1 MNISS
6 AFLTNVDEAAHA
18 MVGENSNNIMNMP
31 SSSTPEKHDE
41 DVVAAT
47 TGIMGDMTTTSNH
60 NDIINSMRK
69 SDHIVTTKI
78 HSKRQ
83 NQIMEQYHATHS
95 TIVGTASTTSIN
107 DANKH
112 TTQEEAKRFHL
123 DDTNDNIENAVS
135 STIQMLH
142 SVIDRIIQ
150 QEILEPMTAIPI
162 MQQQQLDEMMESHRQ
177 STTLAAQS
185 HTDAFMVR
193 CLCVRVRVRV
203 LH

>member
-6 AFLTNVDEAAHA
+6 AFLANFDEAALA

-31 SSSTPEKHDE
+31 SSPSEKHDE
-41 DVVAAT
+41 AVVAAA
-47 TGIMGDMTTTSNH
+47 TGSMGDMTTTSNH
-60 NDIINSMRK
+60 NNIINSMTK
-69 SDHIVTTKI
+69 SDHITTTKI
-78 HSKRQ
+78 HSKHQ

-95 TIVGTASTTSIN
+95 TIVGTASTSSIN
-107 DANKH
+107 DANNH
-112 TTQEEAKRFHL
+112 TKQEEAKRFQL

-150 QEILEPMTAIPI
+150 QEILEPMIAIPI

-177 STTLAAQS
+177 STTLAAQN
-185 HTDAFMVR
+185 HTDAFLVR
-193 CLCVRVRVRV
+193 CFCVRVRV